1 MRPVISLRSAS
12 RGTVGGMTRLLT
24 RLLFVLSVASAGT
37 AGAATVTLT
46 PGQTARLGDLTLTL
60 LRAQDSRC
68 PMNARCVRAGEL
80 KVSVLSVQ
88 GGRTRLLHLQLP
100 AASGDTPGLS
110 IVGASGP
117 LAGQPTRDPLTVT
130 LSDGR

>member
-1 MRPVISLRSAS
+1 M
-12 RGTVGGMTRLLT
+12 
-24 RLLFVLSVASAGT
+24 
-37 AGAATVTLT
+37 TLT

-100 AASGDTPGLS
+100 AASG
-110 IVGASGP
+110 AHAGP
-117 LAGQPTRDPLTVT
+117 EHRGSYRPAGRAAHPRPVDRDPQRRPLTAL
-130 LSDGR
+130 LSPAGTGRAGH